1 MVKAFNAIR
10 PLILVPF
17 VAAVVLAMPQGAQS
31 QPFQGQASQRP
42 TAEQIIAALKPT
54 GVIQAGTRGIRP
66 LGPTTAPV
74 EAANA
79 AAPVRPV
86 AGQASAKV
94 PSIDLTVLFE
104 FGSAELTVD
113 ASRTLDELGRALTS
127 AVLSGYR
134 FRIEG
139 HTDTVG
145 TPEFN
150 KSLSDQRAAVVARYL
165 EARFGLSSA
174 RLETVGLGDSA
185 LLVPTPPQT
194 PEQRNRRVHVVNLG
208 A

>member
-1 MVKAFNAIR
+1 MKNAFVAFR
-10 PLILVPF
+10 PLMLVP
-17 VAAVVLAMPQGAQS
+17 ALAVGLLAMPVAAQ
-31 QPFQGQASQRP
+31 QAGQFQTGQRP

-66 LGPTTAPV
+66 LGPTAAPP
-74 EAANA
+74 EATGVVV
-79 AAPVRPV
+79 PVRPV
-86 AGQASAKV
+86 ATQASVKV

>member
-1 MVKAFNAIR
+1 MKNAFVAFR
-10 PLILVPF
+10 PLMLLP
-17 VAAVVLAMPQGAQS
+17 ALAVGLLAMPVAAQ
-31 QPFQGQASQRP
+31 QAGQYQTGQRP

-66 LGPTTAPV
+66 LGPTAAPAEV
-74 EAANA
+74 SSVAP
-79 AAPVRPV
+79 PVRPV
-86 AGQASAKV
+86 ATQASVKV